1 LSRWPTRWLLD
12 ALFSRFEG
20 HEGHFSHATAAD
32 PEGMVAVGK
41 GWKAGWKINFN
52 STRFYVGN
60 TVGNVILA
68 ILAGLVSGK

>member
-1 LSRWPTRWLLD
+1 
-12 ALFSRFEG
+12 
-20 HEGHFSHATAAD
+20 
-32 PEGMVAVGK
+32 MVAVGK